1 MQSSKERTLCELG
14 CPKNAKVQLELR
26 FSGNNTEAYNLDFA
40 IFFGCNTMQESLSSD
55 QWWVLT
61 FFVIGYLCIIF
72 EHAIGVNKTTSAL
85 LTAAACWV
93 AQFAGPA
100 PEATDLALFT
110 EGLAQTASI
119 VFFLLGALVIV
130 ETIQVHGGLS
140 LVGNLLR
147 FPTKKVILWVVG
159 FITFFLS
166 SILDNLT
173 TTVVMIMLLRKL
185 IEDREERLIFG
196 SVIVIAANAGGAWTP
211 IGDVT
216 TTMLWVGG
224 QLSTFAMMKILLV
237 PSLACVIVSLLFAS
251 RSVKGLMPDRSG
263 IDMTL
268 QPHAML
274 ILFCGLG
281 ALISVPVF
289 RYLTGLPPF
298 MGILTAMAVLWLIT
312 DVIHRGHPD
321 RDHLRFS
328 AILPRIDVM
337 SLLFFLGILL
347 SVNVLEIANILQYFA
362 HTLDH
367 LFSSKEVIAVIIG
380 FISSIV
386 DNVPLVAACMGMY
399 DLAAYPMD
407 SSFWTLAAYAAGTG
421 GSLLI
426 IGSAAGVAF
435 MGLEK
440 VDFFWYLKKASIP
453 ALAGYLAGI
462 ALYWVQLSFA

>member
-1 MQSSKERTLCELG
+1 MQD
-14 CPKNAKVQLELR
+14 V
-26 FSGNNTEAYNLDFA
+26 
-40 IFFGCNTMQESLSSD
+40 LSSD
-55 QWWVLT
+55 QWWVLA

-72 EHAIGVNKTTSAL
+72 EHTIGVNKTTSAL
-85 LTAAACWV
+85 LTAAACWI

-100 PEATDLALFT
+100 PETTDLSMFS
-110 EGLAQTASI
+110 EGLAQTAQI
-119 VFFLLGALVIV
+119 VFFLLGALAIV

-147 FPTKKVILWVVG
+147 FPSKKVILWVVG
-159 FITFFLS
+159 FLAFFLS

-173 TTVVMIMLLRKL
+173 TTVVMIMLMRKL
-185 IEDREERLIFG
+185 IEERDERLIFG
-196 SVIVIAANAGGAWTP
+196 SIIVIAANAGGAWTP

-224 QLSTFAMMKILLV
+224 QLSTFAMMKSLII
-237 PSLACVIVSLLFAS
+237 PSLGCVIVSLLFAS
-251 RSVKGLMPDRSG
+251 RSVNGQMPDRSK

-281 ALISVPVF
+281 ALISVPIF
-289 RYLTGLPPF
+289 RSLTGLPPF
-298 MGILTAMAVLWLIT
+298 MGILTGMAGLWILT
-312 DVIHRGHPD
+312 DIIHRGHPE

-328 AILPRIDVM
+328 AILPRVDVM

-347 SVNVLEIANILQYFA
+347 SVNVLEIAQILQFFA
-362 HTLDH
+362 HRLDH
-367 LFSSKEVIAVIIG
+367 LFASKEVIAVIIG

-399 DLAAYPMD
+399 DLAVYPMD
-407 SSFWTLAAYAAGTG
+407 TSFWTLSAYAAGTG

-440 VDFFWYLKKASIP
+440 VDFFWYLKKASLP

-462 ALYWVQLSFA
+462 ALYWLQISFT

>member
-1 MQSSKERTLCELG
+1 
-14 CPKNAKVQLELR
+14 
-26 FSGNNTEAYNLDFA
+26 
-40 IFFGCNTMQESLSSD
+40 MQEVLSSD
-55 QWWVLT
+55 QWWVLA
-61 FFVIGYLCIIF
+61 FFVLGYLCIIF

-85 LTAAACWV
+85 LTAAACWI

-100 PEATDLALFT
+100 SETTDLSLFS
-110 EGLAQTASI
+110 EGLAQTAQI
-119 VFFLLGALVIV
+119 VFFLLGALAIV

-147 FPTKKVILWVVG
+147 FPTKKTILWVVG

-173 TTVVMIMLLRKL
+173 TTVVMVMLMRKL
-185 IEDREERLIFG
+185 IEDRDERLIFG
-196 SVIVIAANAGGAWTP
+196 SIIVIAANAGGAWTP

-224 QLSTFAMMKILLV
+224 QLSTCAMMKSLFV
-237 PSLACVIVSLLFAS
+237 PSMACVVVALLIAS
-251 RSVKGLMPDRSG
+251 RSVKGQMPDRSQ
-263 IDMTL
+263 IDMSL

-281 ALISVPVF
+281 GLVSVPIF
-289 RYLTGLPPF
+289 RSLTGLPPF
-298 MGILTAMAVLWLIT
+298 MGILTAMAAMWLIT
-312 DVIHRGHPD
+312 DVIHRGHPE
-321 RDHLRFS
+321 REHLRFP

-337 SLLFFLGILL
+337 SLLFFLGILM
-347 SVNVLEIANILQYFA
+347 SVNILEIANILQFFA
-362 HTLDH
+362 HRLDD
-367 LFSSKEVIAVIIG
+367 LFASKEVIAVIIG

-399 DLAAYPMD
+399 ELTAYPID

-440 VDFFWYLKKASIP
+440 VDFFWYLKKASLP

-462 ALYWVQLSFA
+462 VLYWIQLTFV

>member
-1 MQSSKERTLCELG
+1 
-14 CPKNAKVQLELR
+14 
-26 FSGNNTEAYNLDFA
+26 
-40 IFFGCNTMQESLSSD
+40 MQEVLSSD
-55 QWWVLT
+55 QWWVLA
-61 FFVIGYLCIIF
+61 FFVLGYLCIIF

-85 LTAAACWV
+85 LTAAACWI

-100 PEATDLALFT
+100 SEATDLALFS
-110 EGLAQTASI
+110 EGLSQTAQI
-119 VFFLLGALVIV
+119 VFFLLGALAIV
-130 ETIQVHGGLS
+130 ETVQVHGGLS

-147 FPTKKVILWVVG
+147 FPTKKTILWVVG

-173 TTVVMIMLLRKL
+173 TTVVMVMLMRKL

-196 SVIVIAANAGGAWTP
+196 SIIVIAANAGGAWTP

-224 QLSTFAMMKILLV
+224 QLSTCAMMKILFA
-237 PSLACVIVSLLFAS
+237 PSLACVIVALLIAS
-251 RSVKGLMPDRSG
+251 RSVKGRMPDRSQ

-281 ALISVPVF
+281 GLVSVPIF
-289 RYLTGLPPF
+289 RSLTGLPPF
-298 MGILTAMAVLWLIT
+298 MGILTAMAAMWLIT
-312 DVIHRGHPD
+312 DVIHRGHPE
-321 RDHLRFS
+321 REHLKFP

-337 SLLFFLGILL
+337 SLLFFLGILM
-347 SVNVLEIANILQYFA
+347 SVNILEIANILQFFA
-362 HTLDH
+362 HRLDD
-367 LFSSKEVIAVIIG
+367 LFASKEVIAVIIG
-380 FISSIV
+380 FISSVV

-399 DLAAYPMD
+399 ELAAYPMD

-440 VDFFWYLKKASIP
+440 VDFFWYLKKASLP

-462 ALYWVQLSFA
+462 VLYWLQLTFV